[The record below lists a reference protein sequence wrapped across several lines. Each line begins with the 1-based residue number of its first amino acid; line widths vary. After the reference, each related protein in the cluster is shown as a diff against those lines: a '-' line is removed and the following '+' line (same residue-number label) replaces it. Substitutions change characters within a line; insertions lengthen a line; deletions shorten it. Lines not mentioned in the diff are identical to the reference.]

1 MEEKKEGGKEGR
13 RKTSRLVRQ
22 LSGQRCLHQS
32 WWPET
37 SMEERNSSHYLFSDL
52 HTRGGRSHWSWTDSD
67 CKPPLGS
74 PQQPTL
80 HSLSL
85 LKLRPWESK
94 HGGGWRNHRFQNQC
108 LSGLRQLY
116 SSIVHLRKQ
125 GEPPLTPWSSN
136 SINAQGQWI
145 LLFPL
150 CLWEPFVQGYL
161 KYLSGQ
167 AQCCNPTSR
176 K

>member
-13 RKTSRLVRQ
+13 RKTSRLVRE

-37 SMEERNSSHYLFSDL
+37 NMEERNSSHYLFSDL

-108 LSGLRQLY
+108 LSGLRQFY

-125 GEPPLTPWSSN
+125 RGASSHTLEFKLYQCPGPMDIIVSPLSLGTICPR
-136 SINAQGQWI
+136 
-145 LLFPL
+145 LLKISLRPGTML
-150 CLWEPFVQGYL
+150 
-161 KYLSGQ
+161 
-167 AQCCNPTSR
+167 
-176 K
+176 